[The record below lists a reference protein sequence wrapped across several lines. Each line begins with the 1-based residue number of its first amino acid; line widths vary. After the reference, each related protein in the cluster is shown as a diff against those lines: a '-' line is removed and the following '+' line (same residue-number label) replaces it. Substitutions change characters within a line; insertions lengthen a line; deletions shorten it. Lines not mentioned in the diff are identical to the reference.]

1 MLVKACHLTPQ
12 RNGYITH
19 DKYIIVHLFINLVDT
34 DFSNHLRKSKLVR
47 IIGRFKKSRVSI
59 QCSTGDG
66 KLSLVRIIGNQGFKN
81 WEVGE
86 GGGGLPVQRLPIIS
100 RSDLY

>member
-1 MLVKACHLTPQ
+1 MINTSL
-12 RNGYITH
+12 YICS
-19 DKYIIVHLFINLVDT
+19 INLVDT

-81 WEVGE
+81 WEVE
-86 GGGGLPVQRLPIIS
+86 GGGGGVPVQRLPIIS
-100 RSDLY
+100 RLDLY